1 MSDIVHALPDFDI
14 RPYSHLIHS
23 IEKNDI
29 TVTDLLTL
37 DPLEIARRC
46 PLPLLEIKRLI
57 KDVIEACQKDAG
69 IAPKKVSTCD
79 DLLASSGSFK
89 QSKWQQRDATPHII
103 KTLDSDID
111 ATFNGGI
118 YTGYIT
124 EIAGESAAGKT
135 QFALGLLLSAQL
147 PPPYGLAR
155 STIYISTE
163 APLKTTRLNQIL
175 TTHPFYTALPLTSR
189 PTLDNIHTIPVN
201 DLEAQDHILN
211 FQLPLAVKRFNAGL
225 VIIDSVAAN
234 YRAEHSTSSSGLA
247 DRATELAKLGSLL
260 RRLATEENVAVV
272 VTNQVS
278 DRFDDLSVGE
288 TQTQEWRRDG
298 VGLTSSPAGTGSG
311 GTPAQTPAQAHA
323 HLDTIMSLDYQS
335 RFFTGWGSETHSR
348 HHQNNNNNHNNFRED
363 LKTPALGLA
372 WANQIAARIVLKME
386 ADRRIITTSPSHN
399 QANDVL
405 LTGGGNL
412 YHDRRKRRFMH
423 VVFCPW
429 APSTDGDSGLEYE
442 ICGFGLRS
450 VKDEVGELLD
460 ERLWGLDGAA
470 DGEEEY
476 PL

>member
-46 PLPLLEIKRLI
+46 PLPLLEIKRLV

-69 IAPKKVSTCD
+69 IAPQQVSTSN
-79 DLLASSGSFK
+79 DLLASSDEVK
-89 QSKWQQRDATPHII
+89 QSRWHQRDATPHII

-111 ATFNGGI
+111 AALNGGI
-118 YTGYIT
+118 RTGYIT

-147 PPPYGLAR
+147 QPPYGLGR

-175 TTHPFYTALPLTSR
+175 TTHPFYTALPATSR
-189 PTLDNIHTIPVN
+189 PTLDNIYTIPVN
-201 DLEAQDHILN
+201 DLEAQDHILT

-260 RRLATEENVAVV
+260 RRLATEENIAVV

-278 DRFDDLSVGE
+278 DRFDDLPAQV
-288 TQTQEWRRDG
+288 TQTQEW
-298 VGLTSSPAGTGSG
+298 
-311 GTPAQTPAQAHA
+311 
-323 HLDTIMSLDYQS
+323 
-335 RFFTGWGSETHSR
+335 
-348 HHQNNNNNHNNFRED
+348 
-363 LKTPALGLA
+363 
-372 WANQIAARIVLKME
+372 AR
-386 ADRRIITTSPSHN
+386 
-399 QANDVL
+399 
-405 LTGGGNL
+405 
-412 YHDRRKRRFMH
+412 
-423 VVFCPW
+423 
-429 APSTDGDSGLEYE
+429 
-442 ICGFGLRS
+442 
-450 VKDEVGELLD
+450 
-460 ERLWGLDGAA
+460 
-470 DGEEEY
+470 
-476 PL
+476 